1 MLGPEWDRED
11 DRRVD
16 KQASLAERQP
26 GNAQGLAAFISHA
39 KADQR
44 RAQEIAAALEERGLK
59 CWIAPR
65 DVRPGQSYGD
75 EIIRGIEKSRSFI
88 LVLSKASN
96 ESPFVAREVERAVSK
111 RKSVFPIRVEDVE
124 PSSALELFVSST
136 QWIDAFSRD
145 DAAIDRLADLLA
157 AEEGYGGVPSSS
169 APRPASPGR
178 SGGWA
183 RPALLGIAVL
193 LGGLI
198 GALLWDTY
206 RKTPDSQP
214 SPASVPSA
222 GETKPAQAPQPTS
235 GAPPAPASAP
245 AEQKLA
251 TPTAASSDLPPP
263 HAPNEDCS
271 RSGDT
276 TLCTS
281 SALAPA
287 QGSSY
292 GPRNLADGDDK
303 TAWVEGSS
311 GQGVGEFVVLEFDT
325 PRTVRGLTIR
335 NGYDKSA
342 DLFAKN
348 SRVKDIELRFSSGAS
363 VTATLSDQPGPQ
375 RLALSQPI
383 EAKWVELVIRS
394 VYPGSK
400 YADTAINEI
409 SVDTE

>member
-1 MLGPEWDRED
+1 MLAARWDVRTIGS
-11 DRRVD
+11 VD
-16 KQASLAERQP
+16 KQSSLAERQP
-26 GNAQGLAAFISHA
+26 GSAQGLAAFISHA
-39 KADQR
+39 KADQK

-75 EIIRGIEKSRSFI
+75 EIIRGIEKSRCFI

-96 ESPFVAREVERAVSK
+96 ESPFVAREVERAISK

-145 DAAIDRLADLLA
+145 DAAIDRLANLLA
-157 AEEGYGGVPSSS
+157 AEEGHGGAPSAN
-169 APRPASPGR
+169 APRLASPAR
-178 SGGWA
+178 SSGWV
-183 RPALLGIAVL
+183 RPALLGGAVL

-198 GALLWDTY
+198 GAFLWDTY
-206 RKTPDSQP
+206 RKTPGSQP
-214 SPASVPSA
+214 PPASVPSA
-222 GETKPAQAPQPTS
+222 SRVEPAQAPQPTS
-235 GAPPAPASAP
+235 ASAP

-271 RSGDT
+271 RSGDMT
-276 TLCTS
+276 VCAS
-281 SALAPA
+281 SALTPA

-303 TAWVEGSS
+303 TAWVEGSN
-311 GQGVGEFVVLEFDT
+311 GQGLGEFVVLEFDT
-325 PRTVRGLTIR
+325 PRMVRGLTIR

-342 DLFAKN
+342 DIFAKN
-348 SRVKDIELRFSSGAS
+348 SRVKDVELRFSSGES
-363 VTATLSDQPGPQ
+363 VTATLNDQPGPQ
-375 RLALSQPI
+375 HLALSQPI

-409 SVDTE
+409 TVDTE

>member
-1 MLGPEWDRED
+1 M
-11 DRRVD
+11 D
-16 KQASLAERQP
+16 KQSSLAERQP
-26 GNAQGLAAFISHA
+26 GNAQGFVAFISHA
-39 KADQR
+39 RADQK
-44 RAQEIAAALEERGLK
+44 RAQEIAASLEERGLK

-75 EIIRGIEKSRSFI
+75 EIIRGIEKSRCFI

-136 QWIDAFSRD
+136 QWIDAFSGD
-145 DAAIDRLADLLA
+145 GSEIDRLAHLLA
-157 AEEGYGGVPSSS
+157 GEEGHGGVPADS
-169 APRPASPGR
+169 APRPAPPAR
-178 SGGWA
+178 SRGWI
-183 RPALLGIAVL
+183 RPALFGIAVL

-198 GALLWDTY
+198 GAFLWDTY
-206 RKTPDSQP
+206 RKTPESQP
-214 SPASVPSA
+214 PPASAPLASEV
-222 GETKPAQAPQPTS
+222 KPAQAPQPAS
-235 GAPPAPASAP
+235 AAAPPAPGSAP
-245 AEQKLA
+245 AEQRLV
-251 TPTAASSDLPPP
+251 TPTAAPSDLPPP

-287 QGSSY
+287 QGNTY
-292 GPRNLADGDDK
+292 GPRNLVDGDDK
-303 TAWVEGSS
+303 TAWVEGSN
-311 GQGVGEFVVLEFDT
+311 GQGLGEFVVLEFDA

-348 SRVKDIELRFSSGAS
+348 SRVKDVELRFSSGAS
-363 VTATLSDQPGPQ
+363 VAATLSDQPGPQ
-375 RLALSQPI
+375 HLALSQPI